1 MPIPAVSIAKQTVA
15 ELGGPHSVLVR
26 QRRDHIELDDL
37 LHRIDAGTGAERQD
51 VLTRLCRLVF
61 PHAFA
66 EEAVLWPLVRRTLP
80 GGHEL
85 TLRIEREHQQINE
98 LFAALERTR
107 PGDGR
112 HEKLFARIVRLL
124 REDVRDEEDVLL
136 PRLQQALD
144 GESLRRAGWMW
155 EVVRR
160 TAPTR
165 PHPVV
170 SRRLPGNALAA
181 LPLTGLDRSR
191 DRLDRAA
198 RRTPTP
204 LAAGCRGVSR
214 ALAAVAGA
222 IEHLPPLRSGED
234 PTTRT

>member
-1 MPIPAVSIAKQTVA
+1 MTIPPVSIAKQSVE

-26 QRRDHIELDDL
+26 QRRDHLELHQL
-37 LHRIDAGTGAERQD
+37 LHRIATTTDDAERQE

-66 EEAVLWPLVRRTLP
+66 EEAVLWPIVRRTLP
-80 GGHEL
+80 DGHDL

-98 LFAALERTR
+98 LFSALERTR
-107 PGDGR
+107 PGDGQ
-112 HEKLFARIVRLL
+112 HENLFESIARLL

-136 PRLQQALD
+136 PRLQQALRAD
-144 GESLRRAGWMW
+144 ALRRIGWMW
-155 EVVRR
+155 ELVRR

-181 LPLTGLDRSR
+181 LPLTGLDRAR

-198 RRTPTP
+198 RRTPAP
-204 LAAGCRGVSR
+204 LATGCRGTSR
-214 ALAAVAGA
+214 TLAAAAA

-234 PTTRT
+234 PSTRT